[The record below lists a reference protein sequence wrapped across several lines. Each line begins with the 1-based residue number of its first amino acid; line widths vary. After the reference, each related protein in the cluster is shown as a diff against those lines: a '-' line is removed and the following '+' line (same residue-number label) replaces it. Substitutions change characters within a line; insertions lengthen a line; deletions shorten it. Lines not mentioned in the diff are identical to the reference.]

1 MCNNYNECYS
11 HVYSNYLSLYQA
23 VALFIT
29 LGATETLTVQQMINR
44 VRVLQQP
51 LYAFPSLSSIVQQI
65 SDCQWVQ
72 PGHVTRPYSPSGH
85 VTRPHPPPS
94 QSLKQLELFCQ
105 WVVFLVEDYIIPL
118 VKVLVDNNLFTV
130 YKYCLELSV

>member
-1 MCNNYNECYS
+1 MNVYLSLLSYS
-11 HVYSNYLSLYQA
+11 HVYSNYLSLFRPA

-29 LGATETLTVQQMINR
+29 LGATETLTVQQMING

-51 LYAFPSLSSIVQQI
+51 LYALPSLLSIIQQI

-72 PGHVTRPYSPSGH
+72 PGH

-118 VKVLVDNNLFTV
+118 VKVLVDNKLFTV
-130 YKYCLELSV
+130 YKYCHELSV